1 MRNSQDSWPPA
12 ANPQACGLIL
22 RKLATCQTISPT
34 LNPAHAIL
42 GHVQVDADHLRQ
54 AQHDPHDADRHETQA
69 LNDRATAR
77 PGDTVRCQLLLDRTP
92 NFDGAMD
99 IELIELESRTGF
111 TAKRVR
117 IEPGETR
124 AEVSVRMGDVT
135 SDASDVPLKFRAVGQ
150 LSDAVKVIFEASISL
165 HVTR

>member
-1 MRNSQDSWPPA
+1 MSKSM
-12 ANPQACGLIL
+12 L
-22 RKLATCQTISPT
+22 TISDKRNMIHTMPT
-34 LNPAHAIL
+34 VMKLK
-42 GHVQVDADHLRQ
+42 
-54 AQHDPHDADRHETQA
+54 A
-69 LNDRATAR
+69 LNDHFTGR
-77 PGDTVRCQLLLDRTP
+77 PGDTFRCQLLLDRTP

-99 IELIELESRTGF
+99 IELVAPESHQGF

-124 AEVSVRMGDVT
+124 AEVSVRIGDVT
-135 SDASDVPLKFRAVGQ
+135 SDAWDVPLKFRAVGQ